1 MTVVVEVESLVK
13 RFRVGRS
20 AGWHTW
26 FRSSVESGGD
36 TKNREGDML
45 TAVDGV
51 SFSISEGTC
60 FGLLG
65 PNGAGKTTTVEML
78 EGIVAPDS
86 GTITYRGGPL
96 DASFKQRCGIMFQNT
111 ALQDY
116 LTVREALQ
124 MFARFYR
131 HTLPIDDLISTC
143 SLSDFIERDT
153 RKLSGGQRQRLL
165 LAIALVNDPDVIFLD
180 EPTTGLD
187 PQARRN
193 FWELVNRIKG
203 LGKTVI
209 LTTHYME
216 EARQLCDELVF
227 MDHGKIIAQGAP
239 DDLLANNFDSV
250 VLRLPITNDAN
261 SSALLRLLPETESTQ
276 PPSLQTRSAHDL
288 ESTEP
293 AGQNIVVSEKMLEIT
308 TRDVD
313 ASIAWLQSHDVSLAE
328 LEIRSR
334 SLEDLFIEL
343 TGGGLRA

>member
-13 RFRVGRS
+13 RFKVGR
-20 AGWHTW
+20 AGAWHT
-26 FRSSVESGGD
+26 RLGVLSGSGKD
-36 TKNREGDML
+36 IVDPNGDML

-51 SFSISEGTC
+51 SFSIAEGTC

-131 HTLPIDDLISTC
+131 HTLPIEDLIATC
-143 SLSDFIERDT
+143 SLGDYIDRDT

-165 LAIALVNDPDVIFLD
+165 LAIALINDPDVIFLD

-193 FWELVNRIKG
+193 FWDLVTRIKG
-203 LGKTVI
+203 LGKTVV

-216 EARQLCDELVF
+216 EARQLCDELIF
-227 MDHGKIIAQGAP
+227 MDHGKVIAQGAP
-239 DDLLANNFDSV
+239 DNLLAANFATV
-250 VLRLPITNDAN
+250 VLRLPMTDDSDRAVLI
-261 SSALLRLLPETESTQ
+261 SQLPENASQ
-276 PPSLQTRSAHDL
+276 QNSVHSAPSWQSV
-288 ESTEP
+288 
-293 AGQNIVVSEKMLEIT
+293 VVSDNILEIT
-308 TRDVD
+308 TVDVD
-313 ASIAWLQSHDVSLAE
+313 ASIAWLQSHNVSLAG

-343 TGGGLRA
+343 TGARLRA